1 LSAGRA
7 IAVARGGLLYFGI
20 VFGAGFVLGTLRV
33 ALLVPMVGVRA
44 AELAEMPIMLIVIV
58 LGAGF
63 VVRRD
68 PKRLTSRQW
77 AAAGLIALA
86 LLLAAEIALSV
97 MLTGQSIGDYVASRD
112 PVSGSVYA
120 LMLIV
125 YAAMPWLRFS
135 YGVVDTSERLGH
147 S

>member
-1 LSAGRA
+1 LSVERA
-7 IAVARGGLLYFGI
+7 VAVARAALLYFGI
-20 VFGAGFVLGTLRV
+20 VFGAGFVLGALRV
-33 ALLVPMVGVRA
+33 TLLVPMVGVRA

-68 PKRLTSRQW
+68 RGRLESAHW
-77 AAAGLIALA
+77 VAAGLTALV
-86 LLLAAEIALSV
+86 LLLAAEIALSI
-97 MLTGQSIGDYVASRD
+97 MLTGRSISDYVASRD

-120 LMLIV
+120 LMLVV

-135 YGVVDTSERLGH
+135 RGVVGASEGLGH